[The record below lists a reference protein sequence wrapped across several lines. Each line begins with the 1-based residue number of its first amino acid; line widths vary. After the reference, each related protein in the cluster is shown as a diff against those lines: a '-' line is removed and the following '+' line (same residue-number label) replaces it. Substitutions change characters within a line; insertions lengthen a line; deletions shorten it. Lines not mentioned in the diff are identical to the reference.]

1 MLSIQLALLKGI
13 TISAI
18 SLQLTQPIV
27 PAGSNPT
34 ADLALPSL
42 PKGKVNASPLSDT
55 SGSLSPHWDGTIEV
69 PFNEPNISISFLP
82 SDDLTQVWN
91 DTYSLTPNI
100 STVSRPPRRAHGLPP
115 LPYGW
120 EVRCSEKLGSGMNPS
135 SCLDAWKFV
144 PPIDR
149 KVSFGP
155 RSAAN
160 TYDVGLPRRYLSCT
174 SRGLTYV
181 FAAIL
186 PWVDAMLTIL
196 QSRWY
201 MLYRALSSERPHGSS

>member
-1 MLSIQLALLKGI
+1 MLSIQLALLEGI

-27 PAGSNPT
+27 PAGSNST
-34 ADLALPSL
+34 TDLVLPSW
-42 PKGKVNASPLSDT
+42 PDGKVNASPLSDS
-55 SGSLSPHWDGTIEV
+55 SGTLSRHWDGTIEV
-69 PFNEPNISISFLP
+69 PLDEPNISISSLP
-82 SDDLTQVWN
+82 SDDPTQFWN

-100 STVSRPPRRAHGLPP
+100 STVSRPPRRAAALPP
-115 LPYGW
+115 LPNGW
-120 EVRCSEKLGSGMNPS
+120 RVVCSEKLGTGMNPS
-135 SCLDAWKFV
+135 SCLDAWTLL

-155 RSAAN
+155 RGAAS

-186 PWVDAMLTIL
+186 PWV
-196 QSRWY
+196 
-201 MLYRALSSERPHGSS
+201 